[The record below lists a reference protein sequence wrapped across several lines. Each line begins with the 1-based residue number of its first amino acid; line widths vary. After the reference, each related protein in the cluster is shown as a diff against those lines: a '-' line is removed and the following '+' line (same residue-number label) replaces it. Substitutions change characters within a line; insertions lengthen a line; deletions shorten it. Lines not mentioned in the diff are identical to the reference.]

1 MYLCEECGRAFTRK
15 DNMLAHCRSETRR
28 PARRSRWFGKSEKG
42 EYICGECQRT
52 YQSYSALHNHYQ
64 ATHTDNRFQCQQC
77 NQSFNRSDNLV
88 HHMLK
93 YIQCNSQRAEPK
105 STSPPPSPSN
115 QDIPLP
121 LPSLT
126 TPPPLPPSAHASVS
140 ASNPSASASP
150 QSNHP
155 SAPSAHASVSASNP
169 SASASPQS
177 NHPSAHASVS
187 ASNLSASASPQSNH
201 PSAPSTPSAHASAS
215 ASNPSASASPQSQ
228 YISCSNPY
236 PLSIIFFGGWGREA
250 AWGVRGTW
258 RHGTPKEEEAEE
270 ATSRNRP
277 CLSQWKGTKEYR
289 ASNQVDCQ
297 WSDQKDM
304 RLP

>member
-52 YQSYSALHNHYQ
+52 YQSYGAMHNHYQ
-64 ATHTDNRFQCQQC
+64 ATHTDNRFRCQQC

-88 HHMLK
+88 RHMLK
-93 YIQCNSQRAEPK
+93 YIKCNSQRAEPK

-115 QDIPLP
+115 HDIPLP

-126 TPPPLPPSAHASVS
+126 TPPPLPP
-140 ASNPSASASP
+140 PP
-150 QSNHP
+150 M
-155 SAPSAHASVSASNP
+155 
-169 SASASPQS
+169 
-177 NHPSAHASVS
+177 
-187 ASNLSASASPQSNH
+187 
-201 PSAPSTPSAHASAS
+201 
-215 ASNPSASASPQSQ
+215 
-228 YISCSNPY
+228 
-236 PLSIIFFGGWGREA
+236 PLSQPATPPPLPLPSPTTPPPPPPMPLSQPATPPPLPLPSPTTPRPLHPCLCLSQQPLRLCLSPVPVHLMQQPLPSVHHFFGGWGREA

-258 RHGTPKEEEAEE
+258 RHGTPKEKEAEE

>member
-28 PARRSRWFGKSEKG
+28 PVRRSRWFGKSEKG

-52 YQSYSALHNHYQ
+52 YQSYGALHNHYQ
-64 ATHTDNRFQCQQC
+64 AIHTQTTGSSVN
-77 NQSFNRSDNLV
+77 NAT
-88 HHMLK
+88 
-93 YIQCNSQRAEPK
+93 RA
-105 STSPPPSPSN
+105 STEV
-115 QDIPLP
+115 
-121 LPSLT
+121 T
-126 TPPPLPPSAHASVS
+126 
-140 ASNPSASASP
+140 
-150 QSNHP
+150 
-155 SAPSAHASVSASNP
+155 
-169 SASASPQS
+169 
-177 NHPSAHASVS
+177 
-187 ASNLSASASPQSNH
+187 
-201 PSAPSTPSAHASAS
+201 
-215 ASNPSASASPQSQ
+215 
-228 YISCSNPY
+228 ISCATCWNTSNA
-236 PLSIIFFGGWGREA
+236 IVNEQ
-250 AWGVRGTW
+250 W